1 MMPPTLSAIRNCLEG
16 IVPSVLAT
24 ADADGTPNVSMIS
37 HVQYVDPEHVALSYQ
52 FFNKTR
58 RNLLAT
64 KRASVAV
71 VDPETNAQY
80 RLALDYVETQTSGP
94 LFEAMRAKLAGI
106 ASHSGMQGVFRLLG
120 SDVFR
125 VREIES
131 IPSVT
136 MPQPVG
142 CNLLSGARR
151 VCDQIAACDELGDL
165 FDAVLAGMQ
174 QHFGIEHA
182 MVLMLDATTDRL
194 YTVASRGYP
203 VSGIGS
209 EVGLGEGVIGVAARQ
224 GVPIRIGRMASE
236 YSYGTAV
243 LGSARAA
250 GLDWPGD
257 TAIPYPGLPAPQSQI
272 AMPILRCGKTIGVL
286 FAESPE
292 PNQFGYDEEDA
303 LSLVTGQL
311 SALIA
316 LLQEEEVPEATG
328 TPPASGAVTGRE
340 DPRPPLCR
348 RQHGLHRP
356 RLSHQG
362 RCRRDPLEARQGTCR
377 RRPRRVHQP
386 RIAPRSI
393 AAPSRICREPG
404 GPPRPAAAPPL
415 RARRRHSHGQVRPR
429 PLPPRR
435 RRIIGAGGPVG
446 AAARSRP
453 QKPRC
458 RRSGGSG

>member
-24 ADADGTPNVSMIS
+24 ADPDGTPNVSMIS

-136 MPQPVG
+136 IPQSVG

-151 VCDQIAACDELGDL
+151 ICDQIAACHELGDL

-182 MVLMLDATTDRL
+182 MVMMLDATTDRL

-209 EVGLGEGVIGVAARQ
+209 EVGLGDGVIGVAARQ

-316 LLQEEEVPEATG
+316 LLQEEEMPEATG
-328 TPPASGAVTGRE
+328 APPASGAATGRE
-340 DPRPPLCR
+340 VRVRHYAADNTVFVGHDYLIKGVAGAILWKLVREHAGEGRVEFTNRELRLDPSL
-348 RQHGLHRP
+348 
-356 RLSHQG
+356 RL
-362 RCRRDPLEARQGTCR
+362 PEYAENLEARLVLLQR
-377 RRPRRVHQP
+377 RLCERD
-386 RIAPRSI
+386 
-393 AAPSRICREPG
+393 
-404 GPPRPAAAPPL
+404 
-415 RARRRHSHGQVRPR
+415 
-429 PLPPRR
+429 
-435 RRIIGAGGPVG
+435 AGIRMDKCGRGRFRLVVD
-446 AAARSRP
+446 
-453 QKPRC
+453 
-458 RRSGGSG
+458 GSLVLEDL